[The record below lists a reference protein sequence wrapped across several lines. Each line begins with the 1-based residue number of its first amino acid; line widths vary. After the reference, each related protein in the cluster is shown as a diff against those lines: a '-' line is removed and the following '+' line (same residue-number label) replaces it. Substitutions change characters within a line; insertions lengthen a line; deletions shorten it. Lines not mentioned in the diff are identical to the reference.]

1 MSARATAGEKAGLA
15 ALALLG
21 LLAGGAFAGLVLSAT
36 RQGGDVAGA
45 FDTWLW
51 SAARFTLWQAA
62 LSTLLSVLPAVLV
75 ARALSP
81 CRAIRLFP

>member
-45 FDTWLW
+45 FRAYHRAVQDG
-51 SAARFTLWQAA
+51 RF
-62 LSTLLSVLPAVLV
+62 PADEH
-75 ARALSP
+75 
-81 CRAIRLFP
+81 CF